1 MLEKYSSLP
10 MLLDEARIATA
21 VDGILR
27 DASDPSVSRLEVA
40 EALGGML
47 DRQTAHYKPF
57 NPETTAKIQSWIVRS
72 WQPESAPLV
81 DAVATLI
88 ASSDMPEAVRLLEE
102 AERSSPDLE
111 VRRIAEETL
120 EEIRAPRTS
129 NG

>member
-10 MLLDEARIATA
+10 MLLDEASIAAA
-21 VDGILR
+21 VTEILR
-27 DASDPSVSRLEVA
+27 DAADPSVSSLDVA

-57 NPETTAKIQSWIVRS
+57 DPETTAKIQDWIVKS

-88 ASSDMPEAVRLLEE
+88 ASSDMPEGRRLLEE
-102 AERSSPDLE
+102 AERSSSDPE
-111 VRRIAEETL
+111 VRRIAAETL
-120 EEIRAPRTS
+120 AELRDTD
-129 NG
+129 G